1 MTYRDLDIINKQ
13 KYYSLLY
20 DIITEERKNTLE
32 SVIDLRTDRF
42 IPVIENIHK
51 AQNASA
57 VLRTCD
63 CLGIQE
69 VRIVENNN
77 KFSVTDDI
85 SLGANK
91 WLNIR
96 KYNSANSNL
105 PNPMSDDKN
114 PKSNIER
121 CFDDLRAEGYK
132 IIATMP
138 HDNDI
143 NLQDIDI
150 TQKAAI
156 VFGSE
161 VDGISKEAIAN
172 ADCFMKIPMF
182 GFTESFNISVSA
194 AITLHYLTNK
204 LRNSDIDWHLSEEK
218 RLDTLILWAL
228 QSITCRDKVEKELL
242 SRVMNTK

>member
-1 MTYRDLDIINKQ
+1 MTYRDLDISNKQ
-13 KYYSLLY
+13 KYYSLLCN
-20 DIITEERKNTLE
+20 IITQERRQTIEK
-32 SVIDLRTDRF
+32 VIDLRTDWF
-42 IPVIENIHK
+42 VPVIENIHK

-63 CLGIQE
+63 CLGLQE
-69 VRIVENNN
+69 VRVVENNN

-96 KYNSANSNL
+96 KYNSGDNNTKL
-105 PNPMSDDKN
+105 
-114 PKSNIER
+114 

-143 NLQDIDI
+143 DLQQVDI
-150 TQKAAI
+150 TQKTAI

-161 VDGISKEAIAN
+161 VEGISQQAIQN
-172 ADCFMKIPMF
+172 SDCFMKIPMY

-194 AITLHYLTNK
+194 AITLHYLTDK
-204 LRNSDIDWHLSEEK
+204 LRNSKIDWHLSEKK
-218 RLDTLILWAL
+218 RLDTLIAWAS
-228 QSITCRDKVEKELL
+228 QSITSKDKIEKELL
-242 SRVMNTK
+242 SRVLNTK

>member
-1 MTYRDLDIINKQ
+1 MTYKDLSVEDKK
-13 KYYSLLY
+13 KYYSFLC
-20 DIITEERKNTLE
+20 DIITAERKQTLE
-32 SVIDLRTDRF
+32 RVIGLRTSHF

-63 CLGIQE
+63 CLGLQE

-96 KYNSANSNL
+96 KYNSADNNT
-105 PNPMSDDKN
+105 
-114 PKSNIER
+114 ER
-121 CFDDLRAEGYK
+121 CFNDLRAEGYK

-143 NLQDIDI
+143 DLQDIDI
-150 TQKAAI
+150 TQKAAV

-161 VDGISKEAIAN
+161 VDGISQEAIAN

-194 AITLHYLTNK
+194 AITLHHLTDK
-204 LRNSDIDWHLSEEK
+204 LRNSDIDWHLTEEQ
-218 RLDTLILWAL
+218 RLNTLIQWAL
-228 QSITCRDKVEKELL
+228 QSITARDKIEKELL
-242 SRVMNTK
+242 SRVTGIK